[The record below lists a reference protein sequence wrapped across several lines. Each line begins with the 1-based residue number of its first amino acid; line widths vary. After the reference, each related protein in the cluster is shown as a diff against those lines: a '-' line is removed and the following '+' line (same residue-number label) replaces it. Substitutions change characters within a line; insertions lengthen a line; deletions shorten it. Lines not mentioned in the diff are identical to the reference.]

1 MEDVVIK
8 GLIADLDKI
17 TILEDIG
24 EDNSLEERKTFYTSQ
39 VKKMEEQKKKLLKK
53 YLDGVISE
61 AMFDSFM
68 NNIEADL
75 LKHKKE
81 IEDLEKLQL
90 NKTKR
95 ENNAEILKEYLSLL
109 KATNDRHELKAIL
122 KVLIKEVRMVNNFRP
137 VIITNIF

>member
-17 TILEDIG
+17 TVLEDIG

>member
-1 MEDVVIK
+1 M
-8 GLIADLDKI
+8 IADLDKI